1 MQIDNSFVLIGWERQ
16 GTGTREYGGDRRREP
31 GAKRTGRLWEAG
43 EEREGSG
50 VPKVAGAGRN
60 KIKILNITSTSSK
73 AQRDGNHE
81 N

>member
-16 GTGTREYGGDRRREP
+16 GDGNPRVWGRQEAGTGSKADWKTMGG
-31 GAKRTGRLWEAG
+31 G

-60 KIKILNITSTSSK
+60 KIKIRNITSTSSK